1 MSGGQLASLYTYSNT
16 QIRFI
21 GSDVIPRNPY
31 KTGEIPGSSTLF
43 STDQFNTLSSVVIEV
58 KELSIGPRLVIWEN
72 QELLNR
78 NQVAIVGG
86 DM

>member
-58 KELSIGPRLVIWEN
+58 KELSIGSIWAVLRN
-72 QELLNR
+72 QKLLGR